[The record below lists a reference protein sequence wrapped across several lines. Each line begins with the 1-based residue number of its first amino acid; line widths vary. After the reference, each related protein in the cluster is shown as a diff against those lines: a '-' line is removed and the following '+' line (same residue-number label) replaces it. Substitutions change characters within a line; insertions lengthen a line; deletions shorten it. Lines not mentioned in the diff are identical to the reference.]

1 MDALQAKFEGLVRE
15 AEVQLLEATIDHLR
29 SEMLGILFSEF
40 CPSACLKLVT
50 YLRRCLNPSLL
61 VGDPLVFLLLC
72 ILMMESLPAD
82 RY

>member
-1 MDALQAKFEGLVRE
+1 MAL
-15 AEVQLLEATIDHLR
+15 
-29 SEMLGILFSEF
+29 LGILFSEF
-40 CPSACLKLVT
+40 CPSVCLQIVI

-72 ILMMESLPAD
+72 ILMMESLLAD